1 MVLSCFSKKRFS
13 FSTSVE
19 PEQRNE
25 LCSGSLWLTEPC
37 STGKLFML
45 RYVQESVPT
54 ALCLLQ
60 PDVGADAGPP
70 QDQNLT
76 PDPKRRQPGWCKC
89 GCCTSSALPQEE
101 LCCRRSGGACI
112 ASSPP
117 FRRLV
122 LDRSLLQAVL
132 LYQDPLAP
140 PAGGAQP
147 AALRHCAYRQFISW
161 RFGLPPDDSHPVI
174 PRCCVRRIREEYPS
188 PDGRYS
194 GFTPIRTVSVPTQ
207 NNGEL

>member
-1 MVLSCFSKKRFS
+1 MLKKKVR
-13 FSTSVE
+13 
-19 PEQRNE
+19 
-25 LCSGSLWLTEPC
+25 LTA
-37 STGKLFML
+37 
-45 RYVQESVPT
+45 

-60 PDVGADAGPP
+60 PDVNADAQPP
-70 QDQNLT
+70 QDQKPT
-76 PDPKRRQPGWCKC
+76 SDPKRRQPGWCKC

-101 LCCRRSGGACI
+101 LCCRRSDGACI

-122 LDRSLLQAVL
+122 LDRWLLQAVL
-132 LYQDPLAP
+132 LYQDPLSP

-161 RFGLPPDDSHPVI
+161 RFGVPPDDSHPVI
-174 PRCCVRRIREEYPS
+174 PSCCVQRIREEYPS

-194 GFTPIRTVSVPTQ
+194 GFRPVRTPLILKVSS
-207 NNGEL
+207 